1 MTSEAE
7 FLKCYSKIKLGYSEV
22 IKHIDASVTLEEEE
36 NVDEALRSYN
46 KCIEAIDAIFAIPVG
61 LPDNVEAVQSQWNDA
76 CNIIQ
81 KLKTF
86 RSEVIY
92 RRSCIESKVTKV
104 DGISSEDDS
113 TQPIPK
119 KKSTE
124 TCADGAITDANT
136 TKMSPSCL
144 SKNSTPFAIANES
157 GIPMTYR
164 QIIKGLRVAI
174 GTAETP
180 LTFDTIFESNAKLY
194 KIQPNGAVT
203 SAENGTQLQLAII
216 GTESPEWKYLNNM
229 YFIHCQMNVN
239 SCAEPS
245 NQEMSWVY
253 PLVPGITTCFRTE
266 YGAFIF
272 PDMEAD
278 EPGTAFGIILEGQEP
293 EYNQFWLDL
302 IEAIITGEVMELKE
316 GPSRRAPRDVS
327 TTVSKTI
334 VGTADF
340 IAKNL
345 VKGAEKT
352 GELMVKSTPYLI
364 SKMSQAPPDTPPV
377 SSKVQTSVEV
387 AKNVSGAAVGVT
399 GYIAGKVGCATMAIG
414 RFLAPHIKNQGAN
427 ILSVGFGLSEED
439 AQDKMQGAFTIAAGA
454 VEGFSTVFN
463 GLEESAKILG
473 TNLSNNS
480 VKIIEHKYGPSA
492 GQVASGTFDTLGN
505 AFTVSQNVKYITP
518 KGIARRVAKSTGKG
532 VFEIYKNGQ
541 RPESHY
547 VPAGVLYPDLSELK
561 EQYSKK

>member
-36 NVDEALRSYN
+36 NNGEALRSYT

-61 LPDNVEAVQSQWNDA
+61 LPDNVESVQSQWNDA

-92 RRSCIESKVTKV
+92 RRSCLESKATV
-104 DGISSEDDS
+104 DQCSEVSPESDL
-113 TQPIPK
+113 
-119 KKSTE
+119 TE
-124 TCADGAITDANT
+124 PTESEACATGAT
-136 TKMSPSCL
+136 TKISPNCL
-144 SKNSTPFAIANES
+144 TKNSTPFAIANES

-174 GTAETP
+174 GTEESP
-180 LTFDTIFESNAKLY
+180 LNFDTIFESNAKLY
-194 KIQPNGAVT
+194 KIQPNGSVT

-216 GTESPEWKYLNNM
+216 GTDSPEWKYLNNM
-229 YFIHCQMNVN
+229 YFIHCQMT
-239 SCAEPS
+239 AGTEPS
-245 NQEMSWVY
+245 NHEMSWVY
-253 PLVPGITTCFRTE
+253 PLVPGVTTCFRTE
-266 YGAFIF
+266 YGAYIF

-302 IEAIITGEVMELKE
+302 IEAIITGEVLELKE
-316 GPSRRAPRDVS
+316 GPSRTKRDVS

>member
-22 IKHIDASVTLEEEE
+22 IKNIDAAVTLEEEE
-36 NVDEALRSYN
+36 NNTEAVRSYN
-46 KCIEAIDAIFAIPVG
+46 KCIEGIDGIFAIPVG
-61 LPDNVEAVQSQWNDA
+61 LPDNVESVQTQWNDA

-92 RRSCIESKVTKV
+92 RRSCIESKETIEEELSK
-104 DGISSEDDS
+104 
-113 TQPIPK
+113 TN
-119 KKSTE
+119 STE
-124 TCADGAITDANT
+124 SIA
-136 TKMSPSCL
+136 TKNSNVGCVDEVTEATSTKISPSCL
-144 SKNSTPFAIANES
+144 AKNSTPFAIANES

-174 GTAETP
+174 GTEESP
-180 LTFDTIFESNAKLY
+180 LNFDTIFESNAKLY
-194 KIQPNGAVT
+194 KIQPNGSVT
-203 SAENGTQLQLAII
+203 SCENGTHLELAII
-216 GTESPEWKYLNNM
+216 GTNAPEWRYLNNM
-229 YFIHCQMNVN
+229 YFIHCQMT
-239 SCAEPS
+239 AGTEPS
-245 NQEMSWVY
+245 NHNMSWVY
-253 PLVPGITTCFRTE
+253 PLVPGVTTCFRTE
-266 YGAFIF
+266 YGAYIF

-278 EPGTAFGIILEGQEP
+278 EPGTAFGIILDGQEP

-316 GPSRRAPRDVS
+316 GPSRKKRDVS

-334 VGTADF
+334 VGTANF
-340 IAKNL
+340 IANNL

-377 SSKVQTSVEV
+377 SSTVQTSVEV

-454 VEGFSTVFN
+454 VEGLSTVFN

-518 KGIARRVAKSTGKG
+518 RGIARRVAKSTGKG

-541 RPESHY
+541 RSESHY

-561 EQYSKK
+561 EQYLKK

>member
-7 FLKCYSKIKLGYSEV
+7 FLKCYSKIKLGYSDV
-22 IKHIDASVTLEEEE
+22 IKAIDASVTLEEEE
-36 NVDEALRSYN
+36 NHTEALRSYT
-46 KCIEAIDAIFAIPVG
+46 KCIESIDSIFAIPVG
-61 LPDNVEAVQSQWNDA
+61 LPDDVESVQTQWNDA
-76 CNIIQ
+76 CDIIQ

-92 RRSCIESKVTKV
+92 RRSCMENKTNCSANDAT
-104 DGISSEDDS
+104 SE
-113 TQPIPK
+113 PIPEKGLNEDCSDASEGATK
-119 KKSTE
+119 KV
-124 TCADGAITDANT
+124 
-136 TKMSPSCL
+136 SPNCFT
-144 SKNSTPFAIANES
+144 KNSSPFAIANES
-157 GIPMTYR
+157 GVPMTYR

-174 GTAETP
+174 GTEESP
-180 LTFDTIFESNAKLY
+180 LNFDTIFESNAKLY

-203 SAENGTQLQLAII
+203 SAENATHLELAII
-216 GTESPEWKYLNNM
+216 GTDSSEWKYLNNM
-229 YFIHCQMNVN
+229 YFIHCQMT
-239 SCAEPS
+239 AGTEPS
-245 NQEMSWVY
+245 KDDMSWVY
-253 PLVPGITTCFRTE
+253 PLVPGVTTCFRTE
-266 YGAFIF
+266 YGAYIF
-272 PDMEAD
+272 PDMETD

-293 EYNQFWLDL
+293 EYNQFWQDL

-316 GPSRRAPRDVS
+316 GPSRKKRDVS
-327 TTVSKTI
+327 TKVSKTI
-334 VGTADF
+334 VGTANF
-340 IAKNL
+340 IASNL

-377 SSKVQTSVEV
+377 SSTVQTSVEV

-399 GYIAGKVGCATMAIG
+399 GYIAGKVGCATVAIG
-414 RFLAPHIKNQGAN
+414 RFLAPHIKTQGAN

-463 GLEESAKILG
+463 GLEQSAKILG

-518 KGIARRVAKSTGKG
+518 RGIARRVAKSTGKG

-541 RPESHY
+541 RAESNY

-561 EQYSKK
+561 EQYLKK